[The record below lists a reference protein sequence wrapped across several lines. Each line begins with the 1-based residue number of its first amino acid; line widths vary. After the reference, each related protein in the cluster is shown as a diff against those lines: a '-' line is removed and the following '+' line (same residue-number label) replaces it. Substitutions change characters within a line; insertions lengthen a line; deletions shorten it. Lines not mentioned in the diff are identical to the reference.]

1 MKGRRHDLTENGIDS
16 RRVEIAE
23 RAAEGSLLVTTREA
37 AQILQISRTKV
48 YELIYANELISV
60 KIGSCRR
67 IRRQDLEDFV
77 ERLTGG
83 S

>member
-1 MKGRRHDLTENGIDS
+1 MKGRRYDLIDNGADGRRID
-16 RRVEIAE
+16 IAE
-23 RAAEGSLLVTTREA
+23 RVAEGSLLVTTREA

>member
-1 MKGRRHDLTENGIDS
+1 MKGRRNDLTENGVDS
-16 RRVEIAE
+16 RRVAIDE
-23 RAAEGSLLVTTREA
+23 RAAEESLLVTTKEA

-77 ERLTGG
+77 ECLTGG